1 MYYDVFKMLCEANNK
16 KPTPVV
22 IELGLSSGCIAR
34 WQKGVMP
41 DGNTLNKVADYFGVS
56 TDLLL
61 ERKSFEKIAG
71 ENSNMQELTPE
82 EAELLRLYRKA
93 DVNGQFKIIA
103 AAMNATGKKEKPH
116 LVPGT
121 AIAAYGG
128 GVISDPPVEDDIIT

>member
-1 MYYDVFKMLCEANNK
+1 MYVTQE
-16 KPTPVV
+16 
-22 IELGLSSGCIAR
+22 IAER
-34 WQKGVMP
+34 IKLQAKLKGVAIKDLLADCDMNINAISQFSK
-41 DGNTLNKVADYFGVS
+41 GKQMSCTSLALVADYLDCSV
-56 TDLLL
+56 DYLLGRKL
-61 ERKSFEKIAG
+61 EANG
-71 ENSNMQELTPE
+71 ESVLAPE

>member
-1 MYYDVFKMLCEANNK
+1 MHNSQELANTIKEIAKERGMSTGNLLSKCGLSKNALSSMQSGGFFPRVDALCRIAEELDVSVDYLLGRKLEAN
-16 KPTPVV
+16 
-22 IELGLSSGCIAR
+22 
-34 WQKGVMP
+34 
-41 DGNTLNKVADYFGVS
+41 
-56 TDLLL
+56 
-61 ERKSFEKIAG
+61 G
-71 ENSNMQELTPE
+71 ESVLTPK